1 MSTQDKIRV
10 DILQDVSE
18 SHVLSRGYVN
28 IIDPHIFATASS
40 LVDENED

>member
-28 IIDPHIFATASS
+28 IIDPHIFATASR
-40 LVDENED
+40 VDENED